1 GWNDVRAQVAAGR
14 YLAGDVGA
22 TFQLSRGFDNGV
34 TVGAFFTKTNVSAER
49 FGEGSFD
56 KGIFVRVPFDAF
68 LMRSSARAG
77 TFMYQPLTRDGGAR
91 LGRAVQLIQHT
102 TLRDEHGLRIRAPG
116 TPDPLTGFATEGR
129 VDASRDPA
137 EQADR
142 WLRRQGE
149 DEARTRVVP
158 RAFAAA
164 DRSSATDARALPSA
178 GPDSFEALD
187 AQLYAQGFR
196 DPHIAMDA
204 SRTLSVSV
212 TRDRIES
219 PSQAVGRVARTAAA
233 HAPLDTRGLKVTLT
247 RRGAPVVT
255 YDFFDF
261 AQLQAVMDARERPQ
275 ALQGRVG
282 VDWHDAGVREA
293 DALSGLAVLDR
304 PTQPE
309 PGPTLAQVLLP
320 EAGQVA
326 RVRDDFVL
334 AGAAVQS
341 IDWLRAGTVFGAT
354 VLGASL
360 LDERVDRAAYRH
372 READWM
378 RAGIRVGDALPW
390 AALAGSALLAFDPSD
405 ADRARTARSAA
416 EAGASGMVLAWA
428 LKPLAGRARPGPTSG
443 ASHRDFEPFS
453 VGGGRDS
460 FPSTHTTVAWA
471 VLTPW
476 ALEYNAPW
484 LYGVAGLTNLAR
496 AGGREHWLSD
506 TVAGSVL
513 GYGLGYL
520 FWQSGRTPARP
531 GEARVSVGP
540 QQVTVGWRW

>member
-1 GWNDVRAQVAAGR
+1 VDGAGERAAGTR
-14 YLAGDVGA
+14 PNGA
-22 TFQLSRGFDNGV
+22 T
-34 TVGAFFTKTNVSAER
+34 VSPE
-49 FGEGSFD
+49 
-56 KGIFVRVPFDAF
+56 
-68 LMRSSARAG
+68 L
-77 TFMYQPLTRDGGAR
+77 
-91 LGRAVQLIQHT
+91 
-102 TLRDEHGLRIRAPG
+102 
-116 TPDPLTGFATEGR
+116 
-129 VDASRDPA
+129 
-137 EQADR
+137 
-142 WLRRQGE
+142 
-149 DEARTRVVP
+149 
-158 RAFAAA
+158 
-164 DRSSATDARALPSA
+164 RALTPSSV
-178 GPDSFEALD
+178 DTFEALD

-196 DPHIAMDA
+196 DIHLAMDS
-204 SRTLSVSV
+204 SRTLSVAV

-219 PSQAVGRVARTAAA
+219 PSRAVGRAARTAVA

-247 RRGAPVVT
+247 RRGAPMVT

-261 AQLQAVMDARERPQ
+261 AQLQAVMAARERPQ
-275 ALQGRVG
+275 ALEGRVG
-282 VDWHDAGVREA
+282 ITWHDAGAREA

-320 EAGQVA
+320 EPGQVA

-334 AGAAVQS
+334 AGSAVGS

-360 LDERVDRAAYRH
+360 LDERIDRAAARH
-372 READWM
+372 RESDWM

-428 LKPLAGRARPGPTSG
+428 LKPLAGRTRPGPTSG

-453 VGGGRDS
+453 FGGGRDS
-460 FPSTHTTVAWA
+460 FPSTHATVAWA

-484 LYGVAGLTNLAR
+484 LYGVAGLTNFAR
-496 AGGREHWLSD
+496 AGGREHWFSD

-520 FWQSGRTPARP
+520 FWQSARTPPRP

-540 QQVTVGWRW
+540 REVTVGWTW

>member
-1 GWNDVRAQVAAGR
+1 
-14 YLAGDVGA
+14 
-22 TFQLSRGFDNGV
+22 
-34 TVGAFFTKTNVSAER
+34 
-49 FGEGSFD
+49 
-56 KGIFVRVPFDAF
+56 
-68 LMRSSARAG
+68 
-77 TFMYQPLTRDGGAR
+77 
-91 LGRAVQLIQHT
+91 
-102 TLRDEHGLRIRAPG
+102 
-116 TPDPLTGFATEGR
+116 
-129 VDASRDPA
+129 
-137 EQADR
+137 
-142 WLRRQGE
+142 
-149 DEARTRVVP
+149 
-158 RAFAAA
+158 
-164 DRSSATDARALPSA
+164 
-178 GPDSFEALD
+178 
-187 AQLYAQGFR
+187 
-196 DPHIAMDA
+196 
-204 SRTLSVSV
+204 VSV

-233 HAPLDTRGLKVTLT
+233 YAPLDTRGVKVTLT

-261 AQLQAVMDARERPQ
+261 AQLQAVMAAHEGPQ

-282 VDWHDAGVREA
+282 VTWHDAGAREA

-309 PGPTLAQVLLP
+309 PGPTLTQVLLP
-320 EAGQVA
+320 ESGQVA

-334 AGAAVQS
+334 AGSAVRN

-360 LDERVDRAAYRH
+360 LDERVDRVAARH
-372 READWM
+372 RESDWM

-453 VGGGRDS
+453 FGGGRDS
-460 FPSTHTTVAWA
+460 FPSTHATVAWA

-540 QQVTVGWRW
+540 QQVTVGWKW